1 MKVTINLDLS
11 EEEVKN
17 LKGFSADRGLTIKEL
32 MENFVSDLV
41 GDGNGSDERR
51 LAYEWADRCWFSHN
65 PVECMT
71 LLEYLRTEG
80 EDVDDFLTALDERD
94 YYKEHPDEEEDK
106 PDWVDEDAAAADKLI
121 EDFLAKNHNCNITE
135 EIAKCREWLKEL
147 TEED

>member
-1 MKVTINLDLS
+1 MKVNINLDLS

-17 LKGFSADRGLTIKEL
+17 LKEFSAERGLTVKEL

-41 GDGNGSDERR
+41 GNGNGSDERD

-65 PVECMT
+65 PEECMT
-71 LLEYLRTEG
+71 LLEYLRKEG

-94 YYKEHPDEEEDK
+94 YYKEHPDEEEEK
-106 PDWVDEDAAAADKLI
+106 PDWVDEDASTADKLI
-121 EDFLAKNHNCNITE
+121 EDFLAKTKSNITE